1 MLLKFK
7 ILHTN
12 TTNITTQMPNSI
24 KNISVFNPKISVA
37 LDSQIADFVR
47 KVVTVSREE
56 LLAIY
61 LYGEITQESFDEK
74 RSAIKT
80 FIVFEKVSTDLLEM
94 IAPPILLA
102 NKEFRLQAN
111 IITKDEML
119 TSSDVFPIEFTDIKV
134 KNYLIYGKDVF
145 RSLTISLEDI
155 RCACERNLKE
165 MLFSMRHYFMLELKN
180 PKNLTEKLTTNFSE
194 LLICLDM
201 VIYLR
206 TGFFA
211 TSTENI
217 IENVKNELNVDNS
230 PLQTVHEM
238 QQGRMGRGNHTE
250 IITIYNN
257 YLNLIVRTASMV
269 DKFEVYR

>member
-1 MLLKFK
+1 
-7 ILHTN
+7 
-12 TTNITTQMPNSI
+12 MPHSI
-24 KNISVFNPKISVA
+24 KNISTLNPKISVT
-37 LDSQIADFVR
+37 LDAQIADFVR
-47 KVVTVSREE
+47 QVVTVSREQ

-94 IAPPILLA
+94 IAPPILSA
-102 NKEFRLQAN
+102 NKTFNLQAN
-111 IITKDEML
+111 IITRDEML

-134 KNYLIYGKDVF
+134 KNFLIYGKDVF

-155 RCACERNLKE
+155 RCSCERNLKE

-180 PKNLTEKLTTNFSE
+180 PANLTEKLTTNFSE

-217 IENVKNELNVDNS
+217 IKNVKNELDVDNA
-230 PLQTVHEM
+230 PLQTVYEM
-238 QQGRMGRGNHTE
+238 QQGRAGRGNHTE